1 MPPPLSPLPPSPP
14 CVRSSTARSQG
25 AGGGPARGQTPL
37 LTAVP
42 PAGGPLCDDFLCLLT
57 FFRRAATRPDRGA
70 GIDIVVIELGFTSW
84 TSLCGSFS
92 APRPFP
98 PSSHHSPPPPHHRGT
113 CRGVGG
119 RPVWAGWLPL
129 RERPPLLRLPPPFA
143 RPAGGGDRQG
153 GGHRL
158 TGRVRVRERG
168 SAMGVGKAAVDV
180 APPRKNMEKRNRGG
194 SPAPL
199 PAPTHRPLRATPR
212 DTSWPMPLGGHGRVA
227 MGSLAGSSG
236 PAAVGDTT

>member
-57 FFRRAATRPDRGA
+57 IFRRAATRPDRGA
-70 GIDIVVIELGFTSW
+70 GIDIDIVVIELGFTSW

-113 CRGVGG
+113 CRGSRGEAGLGRLAPATGATAAVVLAPPLCQTGG
-119 RPVWAGWLPL
+119 RGG
-129 RERPPLLRLPPPFA
+129 
-143 RPAGGGDRQG
+143 PAGRWASVDRPSPRPRAWQRHGCWQG
-153 GGHRL
+153 RR
-158 TGRVRVRERG
+158 GRGPSEKEYGEKKPRRQSR
-168 SAMGVGKAAVDV
+168 ATTRTD
-180 APPRKNMEKRNRGG
+180 APPASR
-194 SPAPL
+194 
-199 PAPTHRPLRATPR
+199 H
-212 DTSWPMPLGGHGRVA
+212 
-227 MGSLAGSSG
+227 
-236 PAAVGDTT
+236 AA